1 MFCSVVLLHASGLEP
16 PRHRVDLGHFLR
28 QLRGS
33 SVAVKHFIQAKWMT
47 SGFGDSF
54 LCLCVMSW
62 RQGVFLWGRGLL
74 SECHQLTRHWHLS
87 KTHEAG
93 TVFFFRLQNR

>member
-33 SVAVKHFIQAKWMT
+33 SVAVKHFIQGKWMT

-54 LCLCVMSW
+54 LCLCDVLETRCIFMGK
-62 RQGVFLWGRGLL
+62 GVT
-74 SECHQLTRHWHLS
+74 E
-87 KTHEAG
+87 
-93 TVFFFRLQNR
+93 